1 MSYEPTSLKIRASS
15 FGQFFD
21 CSYAWEGKYLLG
33 IGGAAGLRALL
44 GTGVHAGTAAFDSAR
59 LANNPISPDDAAGVF
74 VDALNHPEFD
84 VDFSNDNLSIKE
96 AERIG
101 LTLTTKYCTEIAPQF
116 NYVAVEMK
124 LEPLVIDCGG
134 CINITL
140 TGTMDR
146 ARVAETHDGTIIP
159 DVKTGSRVVVNGEA
173 SIKARSA
180 QTGTYQLMYEH
191 TTQERTAGAQIIG
204 LGTTSKTP
212 IAVSPVFDARR
223 VLIGTD
229 EAPGLIQLAADMFR
243 AGLFPPNPQSYLC
256 SKAYCPRWNLCIYHE

>member
-1 MSYEPTSLKIRASS
+1 MSNLKIRASS
-15 FGQFFD
+15 FGKFFD
-21 CSYAWEGKYLLG
+21 CAFSWEGEHLLG
-33 IGGAAGLRALL
+33 IRKPAGLRALL
-44 GTGVHAGTAAFDSAR
+44 GTSVHAGTAAFDSAR
-59 LANNPISPDDAAGVF
+59 LNQSEIRPDDAAGVF
-74 VDALNHPEFD
+74 VDTLHHPEYD
-84 VDFSNDNLSIKE
+84 VDFSNDNIKFTE

-101 LTLTTKYCTEIAPQF
+101 LVLTTKYCTEIAPQF
-116 NYVAVEMK
+116 DYVAVEMT
-124 LEPLVIDCGG
+124 LDPLVIDCGG
-134 CINITL
+134 GVSITL

-146 ARVAETHDGTIIP
+146 ARVAATHDGTIIP
-159 DVKTGSRVVVNGEA
+159 DVKTGARVVTNGEA
-173 SIKARSA
+173 NIKSRSA

-191 TTQERTAGAQIIG
+191 TTKEHTAGAQIIG

-256 SKAYCPRWNLCIYHE
+256 SKTYCARWNTCIYHE